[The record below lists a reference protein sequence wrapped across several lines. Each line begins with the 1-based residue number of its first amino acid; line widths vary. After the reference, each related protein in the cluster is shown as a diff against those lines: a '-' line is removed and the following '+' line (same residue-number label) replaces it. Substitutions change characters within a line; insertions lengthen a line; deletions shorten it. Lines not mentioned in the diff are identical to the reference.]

1 MNSSQLTRRQML
13 MLCAAGAAATVVLP
27 GVSVAAAAG
36 LSPDLKGKCQ
46 NASKLLAGYLTEL
59 VAESKWREGD
69 LTLLMACATG
79 AYTDVY
85 PEDSLNPLIALPS
98 LVNKEELTRVLA
110 FVTDSVVDLQRVPDR
125 VAPDGLPILYP
136 GHMPHNPFDPGWN
149 LPPMTDKMP
158 LHLPGAWVRLLSHYQ
173 EFGVEIPHKDRWARL
188 IARSIDNCVPF
199 SNGLV
204 YADPQ
209 NPPIGFGYQDSI
221 KMSGLQL
228 LSSLALYRGLERATV
243 LFAGAIEPSYIER
256 WAQLADGIRANL
268 YRLYDP
274 KIGGYVGGT
283 WLGHQFDV
291 WGNGLAYGLADDS
304 QKESI
309 ARFYRDNRDK
319 IFLRGCTRQIAEPGG
334 WQGGTNPGYYQ
345 NGGFW
350 CTGTGYVLPVLAD
363 QDPALAME
371 LIDDLTANLS
381 KIDFAEWLDPAGKP
395 SGAQKFLGSVAL
407 PLMGL
412 NCILQNRPLIEYF

>member
-1 MNSSQLTRRQML
+1 ML
-13 MLCAAGAAATVVLP
+13 KLCATGVAAAVVLP
-27 GVSVAAAAG
+27 GTSFAADTAVSP
-36 LSPDLKGKCQ
+36 SLKEKCQ
-46 NASKLLAGYLTEL
+46 SASKLLAGYLTEL
-59 VAESKWREGD
+59 VAESKRSADG
-69 LTLLMACATG
+69 LTFLMACATN
-79 AYTDVY
+79 AYSDIY

-98 LVNKEELTRVLA
+98 LVNKEELTGELA
-110 FVTDSVVDLQRVPDR
+110 FVTDSAVGLQRVPDR
-125 VAPDGLPILYP
+125 IALDGLPILYP

-173 EFGVEIPHKDRWARL
+173 EFGIEIPYKERWARL

-199 SNGLV
+199 ANGLV

-228 LSSLALYRGLERATV
+228 LSSLVIYRGLQRATV
-243 LFAGAIEPSYIER
+243 LFDGTIEPFYIKH
-256 WAQLADGIRANL
+256 WGDLADGIRANL

-274 KIGGYVGGT
+274 KIGGYVGGS

-291 WGNGLAYGLADDS
+291 WGNGLAYPLADDS
-304 QKESI
+304 QKLSI
-309 ARFYRDNRDK
+309 ARFYREHRDK

-334 WQGGTNPGYYQ
+334 WQGGSNPGYYQ

-350 CTGTGYVLPVLAD
+350 GTGTGYVLPVLAD

-381 KIDFAEWLDPAGKP
+381 KMNFAEWLDPAGKP
-395 SGAQKFLGSVAL
+395 SGAQRFLGSVAL

-412 NCILQNRPLIEYF
+412 NCILQNKPLIEYF